1 MVDLKSVLKSLPGA
15 FLGLSDGISGKKSG
29 KVRDWYDLGNGQR
42 LLVTTDRISAFD
54 RVLGAVP
61 WKGQVLNQLSA
72 WWNDATKDI
81 VENHLVSVIDPNA
94 SIVVEAKPLPVEV
107 IVRGYI
113 TGVTSTSLW
122 RRYSEGDRNI
132 YGYSFPEGLEKN
144 RPLPEPIITPTTKAE
159 AGMHDER
166 LTCDEVVS
174 KGFVHQKLWK
184 EISEISI
191 ALFKR
196 GTELAKK
203 SGLMLVDTKYEFGI
217 GQNGELLLIDEIH
230 TPDSSRFWKLD
241 GYEERLKKGLEPEI
255 FDKEFVRM
263 KYVEVGYRGD
273 GEIPALPAEVWAEA
287 AILYQTA
294 YEKLTGKAFEA
305 GAYPVA
311 PRLLSNLEKAGLKI

>member
-1 MVDLKSVLKSLPGA
+1 MVDLKRVLETLPGA
-15 FLGLSDGISGKKSG
+15 FLGLPVGSSEKKSG
-29 KVRDWYDLGNGQR
+29 KVRDWYDLGGGQR

-72 WWNDATKDI
+72 WWNEATSDI

-94 SIVVEAKPLPVEV
+94 SVVIEAKPLPVEV

-132 YGYSFPEGLEKN
+132 YGYSFPEGLKKN

-174 KGFVHQKLWK
+174 NGLVARDMWE
-184 EISEISI
+184 EISKISI
-191 ALFKR
+191 ALFRR
-196 GTELAKK
+196 GMEKAEK
-203 SGLMLVDTKYEFGI
+203 SGLLLVDTKYEFGI
-217 GQNGELLLIDEIH
+217 GHNGKIMLIDEIH
-230 TPDSSRFWKLD
+230 TPDSSRLWKID
-241 GYEERLKKGLEPEI
+241 G
-255 FDKEFVRM
+255 
-263 KYVEVGYRGD
+263 
-273 GEIPALPAEVWAEA
+273 
-287 AILYQTA
+287 
-294 YEKLTGKAFEA
+294 
-305 GAYPVA
+305 
-311 PRLLSNLEKAGLKI
+311 